1 MIATSKID
9 RFINLMLQNDEQM
22 RLGFELILK
31 KEDFVQFFDRLKAEG
46 LFAAERSPGPVPAK
60 EPGSVHIPYWPAL
73 DYLEACAKQAGEQNN
88 LDLGCKIM
96 AVIREVSV
104 FIEPDGNTRENYHT
118 GRKFAEILGLLPNEV
133 TTHADMDLVQRW
145 LSDRFD
151 RGLVCNALD
160 EGVMRRFLCSEHPED
175 WKKALRITFHCT
187 ALKPADDK
195 DELHTVVDD
204 YWLKKFIEHHAEI
217 IGQKVGPEAAEL
229 FYARL
234 HEVFGKGTRFR
245 FSYLFRPAVEEH
257 SQNMEWHAAENCMVV
272 GLRDLLLGWVDT
284 DADAVSVYIKN
295 LIARELE
302 VASRICLHVIDRR
315 WQQLSGLFWHV
326 LSPDLFK
333 LGHLHELYWLLSNH
347 FTEMTGTQQ
356 AEVVAAIRDL
366 PMPKNIE
373 DYDRHRKSCQ
383 RDWLSS
389 IIEKGCQEADQ
400 WFDVLSSGENAVG
413 FSKHP
418 DFLSYSE
425 SSFGSGPSPYQKQE
439 LIAFAK
445 DGCLVKI
452 LDEFQ
457 STAYWDEPSVRS
469 LISVL
474 EESVLDAP
482 SLFLQILPLFID
494 ASRPYQYGILSGI
507 KRLWD
512 KPESETTYIDWNNA
526 WGLIIEFL
534 EKLLQ
539 PEAFWSEEVVEDSH
553 RTPTRNWIP
562 PVVADLLKAGT
573 QDDMHAYAPIFLPKT
588 KALIEILLEKA
599 PSEEEMSDD
608 PMSQAIN
615 SSKGKSIEA
624 FFSLALRVCRLAD
637 QSRGNHESEWKELQ
651 PLADRELSQCMDGN
665 YDFSTLAAAYLAN
678 FEYLDVNWLS
688 INISK
693 LFPEQWPNNFK
704 SAMGGLAYANITK
717 KCYALL
723 LEAGTIDVGIR
734 FVNIKS
740 KFKIRLIERVAL
752 AYLWGDEELSSPRFR
767 YWFDTGDED
776 TIKALSRFFWT
787 VKHQALTQEQIGR
800 IKAFWMACLT
810 WSDTQRER
818 PVKLLSS
825 LSKLACY
832 VDDIGEEDLK
842 LLIATAPYCELSY
855 NSTDFIENLD
865 RLATDNSKIVCQV
878 LFTLLDSYVP
888 TYDYEGRLLSIVQKI
903 VDQGLRRE
911 AMLIAD
917 NLRQLPGMR
926 ELFKSITNI

>member
-31 KEDFVQFFDRLKAEG
+31 KEDFVQFFDRLLAEG
-46 LFAAERSPGPVPAK
+46 LFAAERNPGPVPAK
-60 EPGSVHIPYWPAL
+60 ELGHVHIPYWPAL

-88 LDLGCKIM
+88 LDLGRKIM

-104 FIEPDGNTRENYHT
+104 FIEPDGKARENYHT
-118 GRKFAEILGLLPNEV
+118 GRKFADILGLLPNKV

-175 WKKALRITFHCT
+175 WKKALRISFHCT
-187 ALKPADDK
+187 ALKLADDK

-217 IGQKVGPEAAEL
+217 LGQKVGAEAAEM
-229 FYARL
+229 FQARL
-234 HEVFGKGTRFR
+234 HEVFGKRTRFR

-257 SQNMEWHAAENCMVV
+257 SQNMEWYAAENCMVV

-295 LIARELE
+295 LLAGELEIAR
-302 VASRICLHVIDRR
+302 RICLHVIDRR
-315 WQQLSGLFWHV
+315 WQQLSDLFGHV
-326 LSPDLFK
+326 LSPGLFE

-356 AEVVAAIRDL
+356 TEVVAAIRDL
-366 PMPKNIE
+366 PMSKNIE
-373 DYDRHRKSCQ
+373 DYDRHRRSCQ
-383 RDWLSS
+383 REWLSS
-389 IIEKGCQEADQ
+389 IIGKGCQEADQ
-400 WFDVLSSGENAVG
+400 WFDALGSGENAVG
-413 FSKHP
+413 ISKHP

-445 DGCLVKI
+445 DGCLVNI
-452 LDEFQ
+452 LDGFQ
-457 STAYWDEPSVRS
+457 SAGYWDGPSVRS
-469 LISVL
+469 LTSVL
-474 EESVLDAP
+474 EESVLDEP
-482 SLFLQILPLFID
+482 SLFLQILPIFID

-512 KPESETTYIDWNNA
+512 KPESETIDIDWNNA
-526 WGLIIEFL
+526 WGQIIEFL

-539 PEAFWSEEVVEDSH
+539 PEAFWSEEVVENSH
-553 RTPTRNWIP
+553 LTPTRNWIP

-573 QDDMHAYAPIFLPKT
+573 HDDMHAYAPNFLPKT
-588 KALIEILLEKA
+588 KALIEILLENA
-599 PSEEEMSDD
+599 PSEGVSDD

-615 SSKGKSIEA
+615 SSKGKAIEA

-637 QSRGNHESEWKELQ
+637 QSRSNHESEWKELQ
-651 PLADRELSQCMDGN
+651 PLADRELSQCKDGN

-688 INISK
+688 VNISK
-693 LFPEQWPNNFK
+693 IFPEQWPNNFK
-704 SAMGGLAYANITK
+704 SAMGGLAYAHVTK
-717 KCYALL
+717 RCYALL
-723 LEAGTIDVGIR
+723 LEAGTIDIGIR
-734 FVNIKS
+734 FANIEL

-752 AYLWGDEELSSPRFR
+752 AYLWGDEELSSPRFH
-767 YWFDTGDED
+767 YWFDAEDED
-776 TIKALSRFFWT
+776 AIKALSRFFWS
-787 VKHQALTQEQIGR
+787 VKHQALNPEQIGR

-810 WSDTQRER
+810 WSDTQKELPRK
-818 PVKLLSS
+818 VLSS

-832 VDDIGEEDLK
+832 VDDIGENDLK
-842 LLIATAPYCELSY
+842 LLMATAPYCELNY
-855 NSTDFIENLD
+855 NATDFIENLD
-865 RLATDNSKIVCQV
+865 RLAANNSQNVYQI
-878 LFTLLDSYVP
+878 LTTLLETYVP
-888 TYDYEGRLLSIVQKI
+888 TYDYEGHLLSIVQKLAN
-903 VDQGLRRE
+903 QGLNEE
-911 AMLIAD
+911 AILLAD
-917 NLRQLPGMR
+917 KLRQLPGMR
-926 ELFKSITNI
+926 EVFKSI